1 MPAQPITNRQD
12 FKDYCLRRLG
22 APVININVDDTQVED
37 RVEDA
42 IQYWQDYHFDGT
54 QKFYW
59 IKAITQTDV
68 NNRYLDA
75 TQATDSSGNTVPIIG
90 VSRIFPITDS
100 QASINMFDLRY
111 QLRLNELYDFTSAS
125 YINYTLTQQH
135 LRSLELQFTGE
146 VPIRWNRAMQRL
158 YIDWDW
164 GIFEAPVGQV
174 VISECYGAI
183 DPNVYT
189 NMWNDR
195 FLKLYATALIKRQW
209 GENMKKFGGLTL
221 PGGVTLNG
229 KETFDEAEDEIK
241 QLHQE
246 METNYGGPLE
256 WFMN

>member
-1 MPAQPITNRQD
+1 MATILNRQD

-22 APVININVDDTQVED
+22 APVIDINVDDQQVED
-37 RVEDA
+37 RIDDA

-59 IKAITQTDV
+59 IHTVTQDDID
-68 NNRYLDA
+68 NNYLDA
-75 TQATDSSGNTVPIIG
+75 TQATDSQNNSVQIIG
-90 VSRIFPITDS
+90 ISRIFPITDS
-100 QASINMFDLRY
+100 QANVNMFDLRY

-146 VPIRWNRAMQRL
+146 VPIRWNRSMQRL
-158 YIDWDW
+158 YIDWAW
-164 GIFEAPVGQV
+164 GYEEAPVGQV
-174 VISECYGAI
+174 VVAECYGAL
-183 DPNVYT
+183 DPNLYP

-195 FLKLYATALIKRQW
+195 WLKEYTTALIKRTW
-209 GENMKKFGGLTL
+209 GSNMKKFGGLQL

-229 KETFDEAEDEIK
+229 KETFDEASEEIAV
-241 QLHQE
+241 LHKE
-246 METNYGGPLE
+246 MENNYGGPLE